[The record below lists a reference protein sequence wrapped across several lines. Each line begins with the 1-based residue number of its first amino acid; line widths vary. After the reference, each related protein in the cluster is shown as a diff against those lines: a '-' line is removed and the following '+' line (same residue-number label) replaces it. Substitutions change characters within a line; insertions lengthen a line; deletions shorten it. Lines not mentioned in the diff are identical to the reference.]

1 MLVARKGL
9 YVYGPANIYVT
20 PNAVDGS
27 SAESHIWFRVLHCK
41 CAASILQFA
50 FSGSILDRICH
61 NVANNYISGLI

>member
-9 YVYGPANIYVT
+9 YVYGPDNIYVT
-20 PNAVDGS
+20 PNVVDGS
-27 SAESHIWFRVLHCK
+27 SAESHIWFRVLHGK

-61 NVANNYISGLI
+61 NYMSGLI